1 MSLERARE
9 YRLEAKK
16 CFEQAEHAPT
26 EMLKARMREIAE
38 AWLKMAAD
46 AEAEVGSPWRHD

>member
-9 YRLEAKK
+9 YRFEAKK

-26 EMLKARMREIAE
+26 EMVKTRMREIAE
-38 AWLKMAAD
+38 EWLKMAAE
-46 AEAEVGSPWRHD
+46 AEADNP

>member
-9 YRLEAKK
+9 YRFEAKK

-26 EMLKARMREIAE
+26 EMVKTRMREIAE
-38 AWLKMAAD
+38 EWLKMAAN
-46 AEAEVGSPWRHD
+46 AEAEAGRSLGSA